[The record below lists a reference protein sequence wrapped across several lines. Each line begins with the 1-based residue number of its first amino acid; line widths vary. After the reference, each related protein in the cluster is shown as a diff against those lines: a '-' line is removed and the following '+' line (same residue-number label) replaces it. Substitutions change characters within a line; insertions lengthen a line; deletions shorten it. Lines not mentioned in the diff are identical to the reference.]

1 MEPEKPAILLVE
13 DSELFRLASA
23 EALEEAGFEVRAAAG
38 YTDLEA
44 KIGAEPDFLTG
55 LSLMVLDME
64 LTEELDRMR
73 ADRGGTHT
81 GAQMTGSQIG
91 ISLPLVHPQ
100 LTEVPFLLYSGKED
114 DQILAHL
121 EELAEFAQLDDRLQ
135 RNYKGFVQK
144 KSGGQAALVAKIVEI
159 LGPPSA

>member
-1 MEPEKPAILLVE
+1 MGTQQPTILLVE
-13 DSELFRLASA
+13 DSELFREVSS
-23 EALEEAGFEVRAAAG
+23 EALRQSGFEVRTAAG
-38 YTDLEA
+38 YMDLEA
-44 KIGAEPDFLTG
+44 KIEADPAFLED

-64 LTEELDRMR
+64 LNEELERMR
-73 ADRGGTHT
+73 ADRDGTHL

-114 DQILAHL
+114 DQIIDHL
-121 EELAEFAQLDDRLQ
+121 EELAEFAELDDRLQ

-144 KSGGQAALVAKIVEI
+144 KSGGETELVAKIAEI
-159 LGPPSA
+159 LGQPA